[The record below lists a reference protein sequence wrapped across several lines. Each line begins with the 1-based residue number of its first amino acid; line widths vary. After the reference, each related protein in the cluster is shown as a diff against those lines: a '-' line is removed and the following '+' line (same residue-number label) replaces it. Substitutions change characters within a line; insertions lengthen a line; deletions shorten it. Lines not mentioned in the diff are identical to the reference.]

1 MTSPLVGWVS
11 IEFMY
16 AREQAPAGA
25 LGLST
30 RTNRAPT
37 FEPAR
42 RSKGLGTRYL
52 ATWVTFH
59 GVVSS
64 PLRAAPVY
72 SWAGVQQV
80 SGVPPCGNRFSLR
93 GMALGLHLML
103 CFFW

>member
-1 MTSPLVGWVS
+1 MTTPLVGWVS

-42 RSKGLGTRYL
+42 RSKGLGTTYL
-52 ATWVTFH
+52 ATGVTFH
-59 GVVSS
+59 GVASS
-64 PLRAAPVY
+64 PRVATPLSNDRRVPRPGADRPHLFAPP
-72 SWAGVQQV
+72 GF
-80 SGVPPCGNRFSLR
+80 GPKFI
-93 GMALGLHLML
+93 
-103 CFFW
+103 F